1 MKIKLFN
8 TTLSFSYAVIAVMTC
23 VLLFDKNGGI
33 ILCFLS
39 SLIHEAGH
47 ITAMLMLK
55 SPPEKI
61 KLCMFGIE
69 ICDCKRSTRNK
80 KHDLI
85 ITLAG
90 VTVNFLVALLVF
102 LINLFAKS
110 KILFDF
116 FAINLTIGLFN
127 LMPVATLD
135 GGQALFI
142 ILTNKIKHEK
152 ASHIIDALTF
162 ILIFP
167 TAVLGFVVLL
177 RSKYNFSLLLISLY
191 LIFALVFKKSK
202 FL

>member
-1 MKIKLFN
+1 MRIKLFN
-8 TTLSFSYAVIAVMTC
+8 TTISFSYAVIAVMTC
-23 VLLFDKNGGI
+23 VLLFDTNGGI

-47 ITAMLMLK
+47 TAAMLMLK
-55 SPPEKI
+55 SPPQKI
-61 KLCMFGIE
+61 RLCMFGIE
-69 ICDCKRSTRNK
+69 ICDCKRSMRMK

-102 LINLFAKS
+102 LINISVGS
-110 KILFDF
+110 KTLFDF
-116 FAINLTIGLFN
+116 FAINLTIGFFN

-142 ILTNKIKHEK
+142 ILTNKIKADK
-152 ASHIIDALTF
+152 ASHIIDVLTF

-167 TAVLGFVVLL
+167 TAVLGFIVLL
-177 RSKYNFSLLLISLY
+177 KSKYNFSLLLISLY